1 MILYIWTIHQVSL
14 VIITW
19 RVESDA
25 TTPCLKCIEK
35 RCDFIL
41 SRGRMGVGY
50 LWNVLDQ
57 CNQKENKKFVSFVIN
72 RFLKV
77 INFKEI
83 FNYIANFLILC
94 LLLVLK
100 FIFQIFCHVR
110 NEFWETKQI
119 KNNSSSS
126 VVYSQDLAAH
136 PLRMELHKNSAHFL
150 SN

>member
-1 MILYIWTIHQVSL
+1 MFWIS
-14 VIITW
+14 
-19 RVESDA
+19 A
-25 TTPCLKCIEK
+25 T
-35 RCDFIL
+35 
-41 SRGRMGVGY
+41 
-50 LWNVLDQ
+50 
-57 CNQKENKKFVSFVIN
+57 KKKKKKIVSFVIN

-110 NEFWETKQI
+110 NEFWGKKKKQT
-119 KNNSSSS
+119 KNNSSS